1 MGRRAAAAAGL
12 AWAALLP
19 CAALALFAAG
29 FLLMRLELGQRSA
42 CHLPPG
48 RAPTSPGGAPSS
60 SSCWL
65 PAAARFPRAAL
76 VLIDALRFDFAA
88 WPRPDRRPGARPP
101 RPFEGRLGSLRRL
114 ALRQPRHGRLYRF
127 RADPPSTT
135 MQRLKALTTG
145 SLPTFVDA
153 GSNFASYAVR
163 EDNLLWQL
171 ASNGRKV
178 VFMGDDTWEGL
189 FPQAF
194 HRAHFFPSF
203 NVKDLHTVDDGIL
216 QHLYQTVD
224 GGEWDLL
231 IAHFLGVDHCGHK
244 HGPDHPEM
252 AKKLSQ
258 MDEMLSS
265 LVDHL
270 GNDTLLLVAG
280 DHGMTTTGDHG
291 GDSDE
296 ELDAALFVYS
306 KAPLFQEPPP
316 EEPQTVPQV
325 NLVPTLALLLG
336 VPVPY
341 SNIGEVM
348 ADLFATEG
356 DVAASL
362 SAQLAAYDINA
373 RQVDRF
379 LHAYAE
385 AAQDLPAEKLRHLR
399 GLFRSAVEEHEHL
412 LAQEASL
419 ALLLPRMEGLRRR
432 FQQYLREARA
442 VCAESWARFHPGCM
456 VAGCAL
462 LTSSCLLCYVAS
474 RLALHLDF
482 YHHHVF
488 IYPLLWGLVGAA
500 LLGLAHLLWGVPADL
515 LLLCAWGAAA
525 SQLGFFWHCWAR
537 RPPALQAAGLCP
549 PFEGLRLR
557 PRLWAG
563 PGLSLGVLFLRC
575 AAMLSDSFV
584 VAEGQVVPFLLTSLV
599 LLEALKLQWKG
610 RLDGSL
616 LCWQLL
622 AALGGVVL
630 CARLSGLFWKCREET
645 PACQTASILGPLSS
659 VQEPRAKNLYY
670 GLCLGALASLV
681 WGTRCWLRHYGN
693 LNSPCALVL
702 FVRWGF
708 PLLALALAGFWAI
721 TSGTE
726 EALVKR
732 HAWARLAL
740 EAFPRGIYALVV
752 AGLLLV
758 WWDPVT
764 VFLEGSQEVPLV
776 SSSSEALIPQL
787 YRRMQASLKSRLEEA
802 PGSCRA
808 TVAAY
813 GLGSVY
819 SAALLIA
826 LALLAFLLM
835 TLHTERLSLAFL
847 LLFVEAFALLWMQA
861 CARALSSSSTHS
873 DPFEVPWETLVA
885 WALAAAQFFYATGH
899 QPVFP
904 AIHWNA
910 AFVGF
915 QQGHTTNLLPALLVG
930 ANTFASQILLA
941 AGCPL
946 LLLWPFVC
954 EPSTSGTRRPNAR
967 LQDRAEEPMMEMR
980 LREAPERFS
989 AALLQL
995 GLRYLLILGLQLL
1008 ASVLAAMILRRH
1020 LMVWKVFAPKF
1031 IFEAVGFVVSCVSL
1045 LLGLG
1050 LVMRVDCAVSKWFKQ
1065 VILAQPR

>member
-1 MGRRAAAAAGL
+1 MPGRRVAASSAAAGL
-12 AWAALLP
+12 LLVAWVGLLL
-19 CAALALFAAG
+19 CSALALFAGG
-29 FLLMRLELGQRSA
+29 FLLVRLELGYRSDCA
-42 CHLPPG
+42 LPPG
-48 RAPTSPGGAPSS
+48 GPPLPARPPRSP
-60 SSCWL
+60 CWL
-65 PAAARFPRAAL
+65 PARFARAAL
-76 VLIDALRFDFAA
+76 VLIDALRFDFAR
-88 WPRPDRRPGARPP
+88 PRPDPSAGPP
-101 RPFEGRLGSLRRL
+101 RPFEDRLGVLHRL
-114 ALRQPRHGRLYRF
+114 ALQQPRHGRLYRF

-153 GSNFASYAVR
+153 GSNFASYAIR

-171 ASNGRKV
+171 ASNGKKV
-178 VFMGDDTWEGL
+178 VFMGDDTWDGL

-203 NVKDLHTVDDGIL
+203 NVKDLHTVDNGIL

-224 GGEWDLL
+224 DGDWDLL

-258 MDEMLSS
+258 MDEMLRGPR
-265 LVDHL
+265 H
-270 GNDTLLLVAG
+270 
-280 DHGMTTTGDHG
+280 
-291 GDSDE
+291 DSNRGPR
-296 ELDAALFVYS
+296 
-306 KAPLFQEPPP
+306 KAPLFRDLPP

-348 ADLFATEG
+348 ADLFASEG
-356 DVAASL
+356 DAAASL
-362 SAQLAAYDINA
+362 RAQLAAYNINA

-379 LHAYAE
+379 LHSYAE
-385 AAQDLPAEKLRHLR
+385 AAQDLPAEKLQHLQH
-399 GLFRSAVEEHEHL
+399 LFRSVTEEHERL

-419 ALLLPRMEGLRRR
+419 VLPQMEGLPAR
-432 FQQYLREARA
+432 FQQYLQEARA

-474 RLALHLDF
+474 QVATRLDF
-482 YHHHVF
+482 SYRHF
-488 IYPLLWGLVGAA
+488 FLYPLLWGLAGVT
-500 LLGLAHLLWGVPADL
+500 LLGLAHVFRGARADL
-515 LLLCAWGAAA
+515 LMLSAWGAAT
-525 SQLGFFWHCWAR
+525 SQLGFFWHCWTR
-537 RPPALQAAGLCP
+537 RPPALHTAGLCP
-549 PFEGLRLR
+549 PLEGFRLK

-563 PGLSLGVLFLRC
+563 LPLGILFLRC

-622 AALGGVVL
+622 ATLGVVVV
-630 CARLSGLFWKCREET
+630 CARLSGLFQKCREET
-645 PACQTASILGPLSS
+645 PVCQTASILGPLSS
-659 VQEPRAKNLYY
+659 VQEPRTKNLYY
-670 GLCLGALASLV
+670 GLCVGAVASLV

-693 LNSPCALVL
+693 LNSSCALVL

-708 PLLALALAGFWAI
+708 PLLALTLAGYWAI
-721 TSGTE
+721 TSGAE
-726 EALVKR
+726 EMLIKR
-732 HAWARLAL
+732 HAWAQLAL
-740 EAFPRGIYALVV
+740 EAFPRGIYVLVM

-758 WWDPVT
+758 LWKPMT
-764 VFLEGSQEVPLV
+764 VFLEGSQEPPLM
-776 SSSSEALIPQL
+776 SSTSEALIPQL
-787 YRRMQASLKSRLEEA
+787 YRRIQESLKSRLEET
-802 PGSCRA
+802 PGGCRA
-808 TVAAY
+808 TVVAY

-819 SAALLIA
+819 SAALLIS
-826 LALLAFLLM
+826 LALLGFLLM

-847 LLFVEAFALLWMQA
+847 LLFVEAFALLWMHA
-861 CARALSSSSTHS
+861 CARALSADS
-873 DPFEVPWETLVA
+873 DPFVVPWEALVA

-915 QQGHTTNLLPALLVG
+915 QQGHATNLLPAFLVG

-954 EPSTSGTRRPNAR
+954 EASTSGAGRPKTR
-967 LQDRAEEPMMEMR
+967 LQDREEPMMEMK

-1031 IFEAVGFVVSCVSL
+1031 LFEAVGFVVSCVFL
-1045 LLGLG
+1045 FLGLG

-1065 VILAQPR
+1065 VILAQTR

>member
-1 MGRRAAAAAGL
+1 MGGRAAALAAA

-19 CAALALFAAG
+19 CAALALFAGG
-29 FLLMRLELGQRSA
+29 FLLMRLELSQRSA

-48 RAPTSPGGAPSS
+48 GPPATAASASPP
-60 SSCWL
+60 CWL
-65 PAAARFPRAAL
+65 PGRFPRAAL

-88 WPRPDRRPGARPP
+88 ATGPAVPGSP
-101 RPFEGRLGSLRRL
+101 RPFEGRLVVPRRL

-171 ASNGRKV
+171 ASNGKKV

-224 GGEWDLL
+224 SGEWDLL

-252 AKKLSQ
+252 TKKLSQ

-280 DHGMTTTGDHG
+280 DHGMTSTGDHG

-306 KAPLFQEPPP
+306 KSPLFQDPPP

-356 DVAASL
+356 DAASSL
-362 SAQLAAYDINA
+362 RAQLAAYDINA

-379 LHAYAE
+379 LNSYAE
-385 AAQDLPAEKLRHLR
+385 AAQDLPAEKLQHLQR
-399 GLFRSAVEEHEHL
+399 LFRSAVQEHERL
-412 LAQEASL
+412 SAQEASL
-419 ALLLPRMEGLRRR
+419 ALLPQMEGLRAR

-442 VCAESWARFHPGCM
+442 VCAESWARFHPGFM

-474 RLALHLDF
+474 RLATRLDF
-482 YHHHVF
+482 SYRHF
-488 IYPLLWGLVGAA
+488 FLYPSLWGMAGVA
-500 LLGLAHLLWGVPADL
+500 LLGLAHLLRGARADL
-515 LLLCAWGAAA
+515 LLLSAWGAAA
-525 SQLGFFWHCWAR
+525 SQLGFFWHCWTR
-537 RPPALQAAGLCP
+537 RPPAPKAAGLCP
-549 PFEGLRLR
+549 PFEGFSLK

-563 PGLSLGVLFLRC
+563 PGLSLGILFLRC

-599 LLEALKLQWKG
+599 LLQALKLQWKG

-616 LCWQLL
+616 HCWQLL
-622 AALGGVVL
+622 ATLGVVVV
-630 CARLSGLFWKCREET
+630 CARLSGLFRKCREET
-645 PACQTASILGPLSS
+645 PACQTASILGALSS
-659 VQEPRAKNLYY
+659 LQEPRAKNLYY
-670 GLCLGALASLV
+670 GLCLGVLASLV

-708 PLLALALAGFWAI
+708 PLLALALAGYWAI
-721 TSGTE
+721 TSGAE
-726 EALVKR
+726 ETLVKR
-732 HAWARLAL
+732 HAWAQLAL
-740 EAFPRGIYALVV
+740 LAFPRGIYLLGV

-758 WWDPVT
+758 LWNPVT
-764 VFLEGSQEVPLV
+764 VFLEGGQEPPLV

-787 YRRMQASLKSRLEEA
+787 YRRMQESLKSRLEES
-802 PGSCRA
+802 PGGCRA

-819 SAALLIA
+819 SAALLIS

-847 LLFVEAFALLWMQA
+847 LLFVEAFALLWMNA
-861 CARALSSSSTHS
+861 CTRALSSSSSSTHS
-873 DPFEVPWETLVA
+873 DPFEVPWDALVA
-885 WALAAAQFFYATGH
+885 WALAAAQFFYTTGH

-915 QQGHTTNLLPALLVG
+915 PQGHSTNLLPALLVG

-954 EPSTSGTRRPNAR
+954 EAGTSAARRPKTR
-967 LQDRAEEPMMEMR
+967 LQERPEEQMMEMR

-1031 IFEAVGFVVSCVSL
+1031 LFEAVGFVVSCVFL

-1065 VILAQPR
+1065 VILAHPR